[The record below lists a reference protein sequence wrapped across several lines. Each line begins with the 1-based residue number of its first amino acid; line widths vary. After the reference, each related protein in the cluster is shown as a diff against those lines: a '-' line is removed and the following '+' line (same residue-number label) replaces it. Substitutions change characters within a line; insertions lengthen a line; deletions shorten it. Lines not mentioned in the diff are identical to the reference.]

1 MIAGERRCSGDDPA
15 FTRLWPFVGHSHF
28 LFCPNRKGG
37 PQEAALKADGMTADT
52 IHITAHITATEPA
65 ERSTAQA
72 VGHSAPPLSPGQP
85 AVDLAHLARMTLG
98 EKGLEREVLDLFER
112 QADMLLA
119 RMAAEEPRMLGAL
132 AHTLAGSA
140 SGIGAWRV
148 AEAATALERAAAV
161 LGTGAL
167 AALVDHLAA
176 AVAEV
181 HAAIRDMQHAN

>member
-1 MIAGERRCSGDDPA
+1 MTRHLLGFGRWSVIVIFYFVRIERGS
-15 FTRLWPFVGHSHF
+15 
-28 LFCPNRKGG
+28 
-37 PQEAALKADGMTADT
+37 PQAAALKADEMTADT
-52 IHITAHITATEPA
+52 IHITATEPA
-65 ERSTAQA
+65 ERSTEQA

-161 LGTGAL
+161 PGTDAL
-167 AALVDHLAA
+167 AVLVDHLAA
-176 AVAEV
+176 TVAEM

>member
-1 MIAGERRCSGDDPA
+1 VS
-15 FTRLWPFVGHSHF
+15 
-28 LFCPNRKGG
+28 
-37 PQEAALKADGMTADT
+37 PQEAAINAGVMTADT
-52 IHITAHITATEPA
+52 THATATESSKRA
-65 ERSTAQA
+65 TEQA

-98 EKGLEREVLDLFER
+98 EKGLEREVLELFQR
-112 QADMLLA
+112 QANLLLA
-119 RMAAEEPRMLGAL
+119 RMAVEEPRMVSAF

-161 LGTGAL
+161 PGTGAL
-167 AALVDHLAA
+167 ATLVDHLAA